1 LRRFREKKLALFIIV
16 ITLGLPLSGSSA
28 ASPYSLVISYKQ
40 SPQSEIQKL
49 SLKCNPV
56 SGTMPKAKTACSRLL
71 KIANPFATANPDQM
85 CTQIYGGDEV
95 ATVKG
100 SWKGKK
106 VSATYSKRD
115 GCEIARWAA
124 LKFLLEGSF
133 PS

>member
-1 LRRFREKKLALFIIV
+1 MTRFKVKKLALIIFFI
-16 ITLGLPLSGSSA
+16 TFSLTQSGASA
-28 ASPYSLVISYKQ
+28 ANPYSLVVIYKQ

-56 SGTMPKAKTACSRLL
+56 SGTMPKAKIACSRLL

>member
-1 LRRFREKKLALFIIV
+1 MRSFGDKKLALFIIL
-16 ITLGLPLSGSSA
+16 ITFGLPLSGSSA
-28 ASPYSLVISYKQ
+28 ASPYSLTVSYKQ
-40 SPQSEIQKL
+40 SPQSEIQKW

-56 SGTMPKAKTACSRLL
+56 SGTLPKAKTACNRLL
-71 KIANPFATANPDQM
+71 KIATPFATANPDQM
-85 CTQIYGGDEV
+85 CTQLYGGDEV

-106 VSATYSKRD
+106 VRATYSKTD

-124 LKFLLEGSF
+124 LKFLLEGSL